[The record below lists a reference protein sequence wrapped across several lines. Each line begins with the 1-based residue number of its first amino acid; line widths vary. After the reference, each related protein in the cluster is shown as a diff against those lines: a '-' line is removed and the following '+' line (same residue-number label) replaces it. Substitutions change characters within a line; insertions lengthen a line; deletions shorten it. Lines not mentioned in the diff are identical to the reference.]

1 MEYTHSVIEST
12 DHFKLIDWVD
22 KKKDRLS
29 STIYSNPN
37 ALDYIANHTEEID
50 WFFLSQNTNPKA
62 IHIIEQHPDKIN
74 LEWLSGNPSAI
85 HLLEKNV
92 DELYWF
98 DVLGQ
103 GRLRT
108 LDSVAQFVD
117 WKKRKIH
124 SYAAG
129 LRNR

>member
-29 STIYSNPN
+29 RTIYSNPN

-85 HLLEKNV
+85 HLLEKNFDIYR
-92 DELYWF
+92 DEKIGKINWDIFSKNIAAIPFLEKYLYS
-98 DVLGQ
+98 Q
-103 GRLRT
+103 
-108 LDSVAQFVD
+108 S
-117 WKKRKIH
+117 
-124 SYAAG
+124 
-129 LRNR
+129 